1 MTMRCSEIMNILEEL
16 SPVMFAESWDNVG
29 LLVGR
34 EDKTV
39 HKVMV
44 ALDATDDVVE
54 QAVLQG
60 VDLLLTHHPLLFSS
74 IKRITEADFIGRRLL
89 KLIRNDICYYAM
101 HTNFDVMGM
110 ADAAA
115 DAMELHHCEVL
126 DITYEDDIAK
136 EGIGRIGTLHQ
147 KMSLEEA
154 ADLCKKAFDIDNVR
168 VYGDP
173 KTAIEMAAIV
183 PGSGK
188 DYIDA
193 ALAKGADVLITGDIG
208 HHNGLDA
215 MEQGLAIIDAGHYG
229 VEKLFVPYMAD
240 FFADQMPELSVIKAV
255 QNPPFHVV

>member
-1 MTMRCSEIMNILEEL
+1 MRMRCSEVMSILENM
-16 SPVMFAESWDNVG
+16 SPVAFAESWDNVG

-39 HKVMV
+39 HKVMI

-60 VDLLLTHHPLLFSS
+60 VDMLLTHHPLLFSS

-89 KLIRNDICYYAM
+89 KLIKNDICYYAM

-115 DAMELHHCEVL
+115 DAIGLHRCQVL
-126 DITYEDDIAK
+126 DITFEDEIAK
-136 EGIGRIGTLHQ
+136 EGIGRIGRLPQ
-147 KMSLEEA
+147 KMSLEQIA
-154 ADLCKKAFDIDNVR
+154 GLCKDAFSIDKVR
-168 VYGDP
+168 IYGEPEADM
-173 KTAIEMAAIV
+173 EMAAIV

-188 DYIDA
+188 DYIQA
-193 ALAKGADVLITGDIG
+193 ALEKGADVLITGDIG

-215 MEQGLAIIDAGHYG
+215 REQGLAIIDAGHYG
-229 VEKLFVPYMAD
+229 IEKLFVSYMEE
-240 FFADQMPELSVIKAV
+240 FFADQMPELAVIKAV
-255 QNPPFHVV
+255 EKPPFYVL

>member
-1 MTMRCSEIMNILEEL
+1 MRCSEVMNILESL
-16 SPVMFAESWDNVG
+16 SPVMFAEKWDNVG

-39 HKVMV
+39 HKVML
-44 ALDATDDVVE
+44 ALDATEDVIE

-74 IKRITEADFIGRRLL
+74 IKRITEADFTGRRLL

-115 DAMELHHCEVL
+115 DALGLERCEAL
-126 DITYEDDIAK
+126 EITYEDEISQ
-136 EGIGRIGTLHQ
+136 EGIGRIGKSSKKMTLEQ
-147 KMSLEEA
+147 MA
-154 ADLCKKAFDIDNVR
+154 ALCKDAFSIDNVR
-168 VYGDP
+168 VYGDA
-173 KTAIEMAAIV
+173 KSEVELVAVV

-193 ALAKGADVLITGDIG
+193 ALEKGADVFITGDIG

-229 VEKLFVPYMAD
+229 VEKLFVPYMAE
-240 FFADQMPELSVIKAV
+240 FFADQMPELTVVKAME
-255 QNPPFHVV
+255 NPPFYVL

>member
-1 MTMRCSEIMNILEEL
+1 MRCSEVINILESL
-16 SPVMFAESWDNVG
+16 SPVMFAEKWDNVG

-39 HKVMV
+39 HKVML

-74 IKRITEADFIGRRLL
+74 IKRITEADYTGRRLL

-101 HTNFDVMGM
+101 HTNFDVIGM

-115 DAMELHHCEVL
+115 DALGLNRCEAL
-126 DITYEDDIAK
+126 EITYEDEISK
-136 EGIGRIGTLHQ
+136 EGIGRIGKLPEKMTLEQ
-147 KMSLEEA
+147 VA
-154 ADLCKKAFDIDNVR
+154 GLCKDAFSIDSVR
-168 VYGDP
+168 VYGDA
-173 KTAIEMAAIV
+173 KSEVEIVAIV

-188 DYIDA
+188 DYMDA
-193 ALAKGADVLITGDIG
+193 ALTKGADVFITGDIG

-215 MEQGLAIIDAGHYG
+215 KEQGLAIIDAGHYG
-229 VEKLFVPYMAD
+229 IEKLFVPYMAE
-240 FFADQMPELSVIKAV
+240 FFEDQMPELSVIMAIE
-255 QNPPFHVV
+255 NSPFYVL

>member
-1 MTMRCSEIMNILEEL
+1 MRCSEIMNTLETL
-16 SPVMFAESWDNVG
+16 SPVMFAENWDNVG

-39 HKVMV
+39 HRIMI
-44 ALDATDDVVE
+44 ALDATDDVIE

-115 DAMELHHCEVL
+115 DALGLQRCEVL
-126 DITYEDDIAK
+126 EITYEDDIAK
-136 EGIGRIGTLHQ
+136 EGIGRIGQFPHKMTLEQ
-147 KMSLEEA
+147 MA
-154 ADLCKKAFDIDNVR
+154 GLCKNAFFIDKVR
-168 VYGDP
+168 LYGEAE
-173 KTAIEMAAIV
+173 TEIEVAAIV

-188 DYIDA
+188 DYINA
-193 ALAKGADVLITGDIG
+193 AIAKGADVLITGDIG

-215 MEQGLAIIDAGHYG
+215 IEQGLAVIDAGHYG
-229 VEKLFVPYMAD
+229 IEKLFVPYMED
-240 FFADQMPELSVIKAV
+240 FFAGQMPELEVIKAI
-255 QNPPFHVV
+255 QKPPFYVV

>member
-1 MTMRCSEIMNILEEL
+1 MRCNEVMNILETL
-16 SPVMFAESWDNVG
+16 SPVVFAEKWDNVG

-39 HKVMV
+39 HKVML

-115 DAMELHHCEVL
+115 DALGLQHCEVL
-126 DITYEDDIAK
+126 DISYEDEISK
-136 EGIGRIGTLHQ
+136 EGIGRIGRISQ
-147 KMSLEEA
+147 KMSLT
-154 ADLCKKAFDIDNVR
+154 DLAEHCKKAFAIDNVR
-168 VYGDP
+168 VYGEPDME
-173 KTAIEMAAIV
+173 IETVAIV

-188 DYIDA
+188 DYIDTA
-193 ALAKGADVLITGDIG
+193 ISKQADVFITGDIG

-215 MEQGLAIIDAGHYG
+215 LEQGLAIIDAGHYG
-229 VEKLFVPYMAD
+229 VEKLFVPYMEE
-240 FFADQMPELSVIKAV
+240 FFADQMPGLVVVRAAQGAPFFV
-255 QNPPFHVV
+255 Q

>member
-1 MTMRCSEIMNILEEL
+1 MRCSEVMNILESL
-16 SPVMFAESWDNVG
+16 SPVMFAEKWDNVG

-39 HKVMV
+39 HKVML
-44 ALDATDDVVE
+44 ALDATEDVIE

-74 IKRITEADFIGRRLL
+74 IKRITEADFTGRRLL

-115 DAMELHHCEVL
+115 DALGLERCEAL
-126 DITYEDDIAK
+126 EITYEDEISK
-136 EGIGRIGTLHQ
+136 EGIGRIGTLPQ
-147 KMSLEEA
+147 KMTLKQTAE
-154 ADLCKKAFDIDNVR
+154 LCKDAFSIDTVR
-168 VYGDP
+168 VYGDA
-173 KTAIEMAAIV
+173 KSEVELVAIV

-193 ALAKGADVLITGDIG
+193 ALEKGADVLITGDIG

-229 VEKLFVPYMAD
+229 VEKLFVPYMTE
-240 FFADQMPELSVIKAV
+240 FFEDQMPELTVVKAV
-255 QNPPFHVV
+255 ENPPFYVQ

>member
-1 MTMRCSEIMNILEEL
+1 MRCSEVMNILETM
-16 SPVMFAESWDNVG
+16 SPLMFAEKWDNVG
-29 LLVGR
+29 LLIGR

-39 HKVMV
+39 HKVMI

-74 IKRITEADFIGRRLL
+74 IKRITETDFIGRRLIS
-89 KLIRNDICYYAM
+89 LIRNDICYYAM

-115 DAMELHHCEVL
+115 DALGLHKCEVL
-126 DITYEDDIAK
+126 DITYEDEISK
-136 EGIGRIGTLHQ
+136 EGIGRIGKLRTKMTLEQ
-147 KMSLEEA
+147 A
-154 ADLCKKAFDIDNVR
+154 AGLCKNAFLVDKVR
-168 VYGDP
+168 VYGDA
-173 KTAIEMAAIV
+173 KTEVENIAIV

-188 DYIDA
+188 DYIEA
-193 ALAKGADVLITGDIG
+193 AIAKGADVLITGDIG

-229 VEKLFVPYMAD
+229 IEKLFVPYMEE
-240 FFADQMPELSVIKAV
+240 FFADQIPELSVMKAMEK
-255 QNPPFHVV
+255 PPFYIC

>member
-1 MTMRCSEIMNILEEL
+1 MRCSEVMNILENL
-16 SPVMFAESWDNVG
+16 SPVMFAENWDNVG

-39 HKVMV
+39 HKVMI
-44 ALDATDDVVE
+44 ALDATEDVVE

-115 DAMELHHCEVL
+115 DAMGLYRCEVL
-126 DITYEDDIAK
+126 EITYEDDISK
-136 EGIGRIGTLHQ
+136 EGIGRIGRLPQ
-147 KMSLEEA
+147 KMTLEQTA
-154 ADLCKKAFDIDNVR
+154 GLCKDAFSIDKVR
-168 VYGDP
+168 VYGDA
-173 KTAIEMAAIV
+173 KTEVELAAIV

-188 DYIDA
+188 DYIETA
-193 ALAKGADVLITGDIG
+193 IAKGADVLITGDIG

-229 VEKLFVPYMAD
+229 VEKLFVPYMQE
-240 FFADQMPELSVIKAV
+240 FFADQMPELAVIKAI
-255 QNPPFHVV
+255 QNPPFYVL

>member
-1 MTMRCSEIMNILEEL
+1 MRCSEVMNILETM
-16 SPVMFAESWDNVG
+16 SPVMFAENWDNVG

-39 HKVMV
+39 HKVMI

-74 IKRITEADFIGRRLL
+74 IKKITEADFIGRRLL

-115 DAMELHHCEVL
+115 DAMGLHRCEVL
-126 DITYEDDIAK
+126 EITYEDDIAK
-136 EGIGRIGTLHQ
+136 EGIGRIGRLPQ
-147 KMSLEEA
+147 KMSLEQTAE
-154 ADLCKKAFDIDNVR
+154 LCKKAFGLDNVR
-168 VYGDP
+168 IYGEAEAD
-173 KTAIEMAAIV
+173 IEMAAIV

-193 ALAKGADVLITGDIG
+193 ALIKGADVLITGDIG

-229 VEKLFVPYMAD
+229 IEKLFVPYMEE
-240 FFADQMPELSVIKAV
+240 FFADQMPELVVLKAA
-255 QNPPFHVV
+255 QKAPFYVV

>member
-1 MTMRCSEIMNILEEL
+1 MRCNEVMNILETL
-16 SPVMFAESWDNVG
+16 SPVVFAEKWDNVG

-39 HKVMV
+39 HKVML

-60 VDLLLTHHPLLFSS
+60 VDLLVTHHPLLFSS

-89 KLIRNDICYYAM
+89 KLIKNDICYYAM

-115 DAMELHHCEVL
+115 DALELQHCEVL
-126 DITYEDDIAK
+126 DITYEDEISK
-136 EGIGRIGTLHQ
+136 EGIGRIGRLSQ
-147 KMSLEEA
+147 KISLTDMAEH
-154 ADLCKKAFDIDNVR
+154 CKKAFSIENVR
-168 VYGDP
+168 VYGEPDMEVE
-173 KTAIEMAAIV
+173 TVAIV

-188 DYIDA
+188 DYIEA
-193 ALAKGADVLITGDIG
+193 AIAKQADVLITGDIG

-215 MEQGLAIIDAGHYG
+215 IEQGLSIIDAGHYG
-229 VEKLFVPYMAD
+229 VEKLFVPYMEE
-240 FFADQMPELSVIKAV
+240 FFIDQMPGLSVVKAV
-255 QNPPFHVV
+255 QNAPFFVQ

>member
-1 MTMRCSEIMNILEEL
+1 MTMRCSEIMNILEVL

-74 IKRITEADFIGRRLL
+74 IKKITEADFIGRRLL

-115 DAMELHHCEVL
+115 DAMELQHCEVL
-126 DITYEDDIAK
+126 DITYEDDIA
-136 EGIGRIGTLHQ
+136 
-147 KMSLEEA
+147 
-154 ADLCKKAFDIDNVR
+154 
-168 VYGDP
+168 
-173 KTAIEMAAIV
+173 
-183 PGSGK
+183 
-188 DYIDA
+188 
-193 ALAKGADVLITGDIG
+193 
-208 HHNGLDA
+208 
-215 MEQGLAIIDAGHYG
+215 
-229 VEKLFVPYMAD
+229 
-240 FFADQMPELSVIKAV
+240 
-255 QNPPFHVV
+255 

>member
-1 MTMRCSEIMNILEEL
+1 MRCSDVLNILESL
-16 SPVMFAESWDNVG
+16 SPVMFAEEWDNVG
-29 LLVGR
+29 LLIGR

-39 HKVMV
+39 HKVMI

-74 IKRITEADFIGRRLL
+74 IKRITEADFTGRRLL

-115 DAMELHHCEVL
+115 DALGLDRCEVL
-126 DITYEDDIAK
+126 DITYEDEISK
-136 EGIGRIGTLHQ
+136 EGIGRIGRLSRKMTLEQ
-147 KMSLEEA
+147 TA
-154 ADLCKKAFDIDNVR
+154 GLCKDAFSIDSVR
-168 VYGDP
+168 VYGDA
-173 KTAIEMAAIV
+173 KAEVEFVAIV

-229 VEKLFVPYMAD
+229 VEKLFVPYMAE
-240 FFADQMPELSVIKAV
+240 FFADQMPELAVIKAV
-255 QNPPFHVV
+255 ENPPFYVL

>member
-1 MTMRCSEIMNILEEL
+1 MRCSEVMNILETM
-16 SPVMFAESWDNVG
+16 SPVMFAENWDNVG

-39 HKVMV
+39 HKVML

-60 VDLLLTHHPLLFSS
+60 ADLLVTHHPLLFSS
-74 IKRITEADFIGRRLL
+74 IKRITEDDFIGRRLL

-115 DAMELHHCEVL
+115 DAMGLQRCEVL
-126 DITYEDDIAK
+126 EVTYEDDIAK
-136 EGIGRIGTLHQ
+136 EGIGRIGKLKQ
-147 KMSLEEA
+147 KMSLSDVA
-154 ADLCKKAFDIDNVR
+154 GLCKQAFSISRVR
-168 VYGDP
+168 VYGEPDREVE
-173 KTAIEMAAIV
+173 KVAIV

-188 DYIDA
+188 DYIEQA
-193 ALAKGADVLITGDIG
+193 IKKQADVYITGDIG

-229 VEKLFVPYMAD
+229 IEKLFVPYMEE
-240 FFADQMPELSVIKAV
+240 FFADQMPGLSVVRAS
-255 QNPPFHVV
+255 QSSPFYIL

>member
-1 MTMRCSEIMNILEEL
+1 MRCNEVMKILETL
-16 SPVMFAESWDNVG
+16 SPVVFAEKWDNVG

-39 HKVMV
+39 QKVML

-60 VDLLLTHHPLLFSS
+60 VDLLVTHHPLLFSS

-89 KLIRNDICYYAM
+89 KLIKNDICYYAM

-115 DAMELHHCEVL
+115 DALGLQHCEVL
-126 DITYEDDIAK
+126 DITYEDEISK
-136 EGIGRIGTLHQ
+136 EGIGRIGRLPC
-147 KMSLEEA
+147 KMSLTDMA
-154 ADLCKKAFDIDNVR
+154 QHCKKAFEIDNVR
-168 VYGDP
+168 VYGEADME
-173 KTAIEMAAIV
+173 IETVAIV

-188 DYIDA
+188 DYIDTA
-193 ALAKGADVLITGDIG
+193 IAKQADVFITGDIG

-215 MEQGLAIIDAGHYG
+215 LEQGLSIIDAGHFG
-229 VEKLFVPYMAD
+229 VEKIFVPYMEE
-240 FFADQMPELSVIKAV
+240 FFSNQMPGLAVVKAV
-255 QNPPFHVV
+255 QDAPFFVI

>member
-1 MTMRCSEIMNILEEL
+1 MRCSEVMNILETM

-39 HKVMV
+39 HKVML

-60 VDLLLTHHPLLFSS
+60 VDLLVTHHPLLFSS

-115 DAMELHHCEVL
+115 DAMGLHRCEVL
-126 DITYEDDIAK
+126 DITFEDDISK
-136 EGIGRIGTLHQ
+136 EGIGRIGRLSQ
-147 KMSLEEA
+147 KMSLSEVAE
-154 ADLCKKAFDIDNVR
+154 LCKEAFDIDNVR
-168 VYGDP
+168 VYGAVN
-173 KTAIEMAAIV
+173 TEIETVAIV

-188 DYIDA
+188 DYIKTA
-193 ALAKGADVLITGDIG
+193 IAKQADVYITGDIG
-208 HHNGLDA
+208 HHDGLDSL
-215 MEQGLAIIDAGHYG
+215 EQGLAIIDAGHYG
-229 VEKLFVPYMAD
+229 IEKLFIPYMAE
-240 FFADQMPELSVIKAV
+240 FFADQMPGLSVIKAS
-255 QNPPFHVV
+255 QSAPFTIL